1 MAGKAADRSSATGG
15 PFDPAQGIRLGTRG
29 LAMSEA
35 RGPSRMEPDNK
46 ERFAIFDNKLISLS
60 LFSWTALDLLFG
72 RALRAARAPRNACPF
87 PDIHFANRSR
97 RCFGLPPQHD
107 SLTVTLSVS
116 EGSPSLKDLF
126 PGR

>member
-1 MAGKAADRSSATGG
+1 MVCEGGAGRLERFALERSSKRMAGKAADRSSATGG

-87 PDIHFANRSR
+87 PDIHFANRSNFR
-97 RCFGLPPQHD
+97 
-107 SLTVTLSVS
+107 
-116 EGSPSLKDLF
+116 
-126 PGR
+126 